1 MLKYDFYPRM
11 GIRAKLNIGYMTMMI
26 VLVSVSFIMYFRINT
41 KQVERKMFKTDQQ
54 QVFLIKTTIENII
67 SRVDMIS
74 ADIALNPSVQ
84 KALIERDKQSYYIYE
99 REINEYLNSTI
110 NRDVDIASIYI
121 IDKNNYIY
129 HVDREQ
135 KEERFPKDFLEFIDT
150 EELTLL
156 NGQSKWTIQE
166 NLFIQDG
173 KNYMTVS
180 RAINSREDFQTIGY
194 VVMTVR
200 NNVLEGIYNKFSSN
214 DMYSYMI
221 EDNKKNPI
229 IFPYDDTTEE
239 MKNTLSIIPYTVD
252 EYYKK
257 QIGKLKHYF
266 IKVPIESNDWSLC
279 CVFIYDNNFKHI
291 ELIFIF
297 LILLNGILSII
308 GSRIINSVIL
318 KPLESISSSINKIRD
333 GDLTTRFEITN
344 SNDEINQLSTA
355 LNTMMDQINLLLER
369 LNQEHETQRK
379 LEFDLLVNQI
389 KPHFLYNTL
398 NAVSAYISIGKK
410 EEAFHILRTLATY
423 YRFCLSSGKD
433 IIPIRDELDLLK
445 NYVDIMSIR
454 MNKLFEV
461 KYEIDD
467 TVLDCTIPKLTLQ
480 PLVENSINHGISN
493 LEKSLNIKCMIK
505 KLEDKNLIL
514 VIVED
519 NGAGMSQKTI
529 QKILKGEEINETSG
543 FGLKSI
549 IQRISIYYKV
559 KDIDDIIKIESV
571 ENEYTKVYLYIPIKR

>member
-1 MLKYDFYPRM
+1 M
-11 GIRAKLNIGYMTMMI
+11 
-26 VLVSVSFIMYFRINT
+26 
-41 KQVERKMFKTDQQ
+41 
-54 QVFLIKTTIENII
+54 
-67 SRVDMIS
+67 
-74 ADIALNPSVQ
+74 
-84 KALIERDKQSYYIYE
+84 
-99 REINEYLNSTI
+99 
-110 NRDVDIASIYI
+110 
-121 IDKNNYIY
+121 
-129 HVDREQ
+129 
-135 KEERFPKDFLEFIDT
+135 
-150 EELTLL
+150 
-156 NGQSKWTIQE
+156 
-166 NLFIQDG
+166 
-173 KNYMTVS
+173 
-180 RAINSREDFQTIGY
+180 
-194 VVMTVR
+194 
-200 NNVLEGIYNKFSSN
+200 
-214 DMYSYMI
+214 
-221 EDNKKNPI
+221 
-229 IFPYDDTTEE
+229 
-239 MKNTLSIIPYTVD
+239 
-252 EYYKK
+252 
-257 QIGKLKHYF
+257 
-266 IKVPIESNDWSLC
+266 
-279 CVFIYDNNFKHI
+279 
-291 ELIFIF
+291 
-297 LILLNGILSII
+297 ILLNGILSII

-519 NGAGMSQKTI
+519 NGAGMSQK
-529 QKILKGEEINETSG
+529 Q
-543 FGLKSI
+543 F
-549 IQRISIYYKV
+549 
-559 KDIDDIIKIESV
+559 
-571 ENEYTKVYLYIPIKR
+571 KRY